1 MDFSLFGDSGWDVA
15 NVLLVHVNQA
25 RVSFL
30 FFLKEIKKKKTQL
43 LPLSS
48 LSLRRIDL
56 FEKQS
61 TLCGFAWQDLGTLA
75 TLKSE
80 GPQFA
85 PVCLMARELPVI
97 WSLQS
102 QGLPWRLSLN
112 LGRCDSSVRS
122 PSEVQPLGNM
132 QGATLAGD
140 V

>member
-15 NVLLVHVNQA
+15 NDLLVHVNQA
-25 RVSFL
+25 RVLFL
-30 FFLKEIKKKKTQL
+30 CFLKEIKKKSQL

-48 LSLRRIDL
+48 LSLRLIDL
-56 FEKQS
+56 FEEQS
-61 TLCGFAWQDLGTLA
+61 TLYGFTWQDLSTFA
-75 TLKSE
+75 TFKSE
-80 GPQFA
+80 GSQFA
-85 PVCLMARELPVI
+85 PVCLVARELPVI

-112 LGRCDSSVRS
+112 LGGRNSSVRL

-132 QGATLAGD
+132 QEATLAGD